1 MADEGASETVLVH
14 GLWFGCWAMGRVA
27 SGLRDAGQRTRCFSY
42 PSTRGGLSRHAAS
55 LRRFAGQSSAQTL
68 NFVGHSLG
76 GLVILR
82 MLADAEGLPPGRV
95 VLLGSP
101 LRGSTVVRRTVRL
114 PGSRLFLG
122 DSRPALDRGFEPVPE
137 DRETGMIA
145 GSRQVGLGWIAG
157 GVGGPGDGTVAVTET
172 RVPGLA
178 DHCILP
184 VSHSGLVISREV
196 IRQTVMFLQ
205 TGRFEVRDA

>member
-1 MADEGASETVLVH
+1 MIGASETVLVH

-27 SGLRDAGQRTRCFSY
+27 AGLRETGQQTRCFGY
-42 PSTRGGLSRHAAS
+42 PSTRGGLPEHAAA
-55 LRRFAGQSSAQTL
+55 LRQFVGRSSAQTL

-82 MLADAEGLPPGRV
+82 MLADASDLPSGRV

-101 LRGSTVVRRTVRL
+101 LRGSVVVRRTARV

-122 DSRPALDRGFEPVPE
+122 DSRPALDLGFETVPA

-145 GSRQVGLGWIAG
+145 GSRQFGLGWIAG
-157 GVGGPGDGTVAVTET
+157 GVGGPGDGTVAVAET

-178 DHCILP
+178 DHCVLP
-184 VSHSGLVISREV
+184 VSHSGLVFSRQV
-196 IRQTVMFLQ
+196 IRQTANFLQ